1 MDTTHESL
9 LTGRDPRLLRAVT
22 ISALAHVVVLGL
34 AFYLGSMAS
43 SAPILQTK
51 PIVAHL
57 VRLGTPRDPKLLPRK
72 YRQPPPP
79 RPQVALPVKK
89 PPSHKP
95 PPKPKVKPKT
105 DKRSV
110 DPLAA
115 AISKVADQWDDKAR
129 PEKPPGAA
137 DGNPNGDAVTA
148 SEGDKY
154 LALVEQQLHS
164 NYKVPST
171 ISDRQRLYL
180 NATVV
185 IYVAPDGH
193 ITRSVMEKSSGNAA
207 VRRRPAPGHRRLQ
220 SPAAAAERL
229 AGQVHDR
236 GPGREVQALILKTPV
251 AHATSYP
258 SSPSL
263 ALVLGLATARPARA
277 DRVYIDVTGA
287 TFRPYPLA
295 IPRVL
300 SQGDAAAKVAD
311 LVTARLRYDLDV
323 SGVFQVLDPRS
334 FLATPGEGLNA
345 ASIKFPAWADVGA
358 EGLLKGR
365 ITVKDGMATYEAH
378 LFDVAKAEESAH
390 WTYTARWPTPGCSPT
405 AAPTTW

>member
-34 AFYLGSMAS
+34 AFYLGSMAPS
-43 SAPILQTK
+43 GPIIQTK

-79 RPQVALPVKK
+79 KPQVALPVKT

-105 DKRSV
+105 PKRSV

-115 AISKVADQWDDKAR
+115 AISKVADQWDEKAK

-193 ITRSVMEKSSGNAA
+193 ITRTVIEKSSGNAQFDDA
-207 VRRRPAPGHRRLQ
+207 LRRAI
-220 SPAAAAERL
+220 AA
-229 AGQVHDR
+229 
-236 GPGREVQALILKTPV
+236 
-251 AHATSYP
+251 SN
-258 SSPSL
+258 
-263 ALVLGLATARPARA
+263 
-277 DRVYIDVTGA
+277 
-287 TFRPYPLA
+287 PL
-295 IPRVL
+295 PPPPNGWR
-300 SQGDAAAKVAD
+300 DKFM
-311 LVTARLRYDLDV
+311 T
-323 SGVFQVLDPRS
+323 
-334 FLATPGEGLNA
+334 EGLGV
-345 ASIKFPAWADVGA
+345 KFR
-358 EGLLKGR
+358 L
-365 ITVKDGMATYEAH
+365 
-378 LFDVAKAEESAH
+378 
-390 WTYTARWPTPGCSPT
+390 
-405 AAPTTW
+405 